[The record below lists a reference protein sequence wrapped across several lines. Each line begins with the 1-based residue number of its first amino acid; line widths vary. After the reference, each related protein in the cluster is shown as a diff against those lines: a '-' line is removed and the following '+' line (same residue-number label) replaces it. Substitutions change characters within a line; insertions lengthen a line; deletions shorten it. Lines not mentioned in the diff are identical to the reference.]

1 MEAGLSFPD
10 YGVVV
15 VVRVSP
21 AFIVSWQSDE
31 VAVESTHV
39 DGNQADLEVHE
50 VGLVPSV
57 FVTAHYPWCLVALS
71 N

>member
-1 MEAGLSFPD
+1 MPFPD

-15 VVRVSP
+15 VVRISAALV
-21 AFIVSWQSDE
+21 VGWQRDE

-39 DGNQADLEVHE
+39 DGNQADVEVHE

-57 FVTAHYPWCLVALS
+57 FVAAHDPWFLIALQTH
-71 N
+71 